1 MAHSHLVPH
10 LAGLGTTIFAEMSA
24 LAVATNSINL
34 CQGFPDVDGPPSV
47 ARAAADAV
55 LSGRGNQ
62 YPPGPG
68 IPELLRAVSRHQSE
82 CYGLPVDPEKEVLIT
97 AGATEAI
104 AAAMLSLVDQ
114 GDEVIALEP
123 FYDSYRATITMARG
137 LCIPVRLDPPEFR
150 LNEAKLQKA
159 VTSRSKVILLNSPHN
174 PTGAVL
180 SPAELEMVARV
191 AIEYDL
197 LVVTDEVYEHLSFDE
212 PHVPIS
218 TLPQM
223 WDRTLTIS
231 SSGKTFSF
239 TGWKVGW
246 AIGPSHLIDAVRATK
261 QFLTFVSAGPFQYA
275 VAHALQHEMPWVEDL
290 RTSLAHRRDLLCDG
304 LTKLGLT
311 TYRPRGTYFVT
322 TDIAPLGWTDALTFC
337 RELPQRAGVVAVPCS
352 VFYDSPDGP
361 PATLVRWTFT
371 KQESVLREAL
381 QRLDAADLRL
391 AGQSQ
396 SG

>member
-1 MAHSHLVPH
+1 
-10 LAGLGTTIFAEMSA
+10 
-24 LAVATNSINL
+24 
-34 CQGFPDVDGPPSV
+34 
-47 ARAAADAV
+47 
-55 LSGRGNQ
+55 
-62 YPPGPG
+62 
-68 IPELLRAVSRHQSE
+68 
-82 CYGLPVDPEKEVLIT
+82 
-97 AGATEAI
+97 
-104 AAAMLSLVDQ
+104 MLSLVDQ

-137 LCIPVRLDPPEFR
+137 RCIPVRLDPPEFR
-150 LNEAKLQKA
+150 LDESKLRNA
-159 VTSRSKVILLNSPHN
+159 VTSRSKLILLNSPHN

-180 SPAELEMVARV
+180 SPSELAMVARV
-191 AIEYDL
+191 AVDHDI

-212 PHVPIS
+212 PHVPIA

-246 AIGPSHLIDAVRATK
+246 AIGPSALIDAVRTTK
-261 QFLTFVSAGPFQYA
+261 QFLTFVNAGPFQYA
-275 VAHALQHEMPWVEDL
+275 VAHALQHEMPWVADL
-290 RTSLAHRRDLLCDG
+290 RASLAHRRDLLCEG

-352 VFYDSPDGP
+352 VFYDDPSGQ

-371 KQESVLREAL
+371 KQESVLRDAL
-381 QRLDAADLRL
+381 DRLDGTDLRL
-391 AGQSQ
+391 T
-396 SG
+396 